1 MRDPRKLYQ
10 IARRDSVEACGPGA
24 PWLRGAG
31 VQLAVRQLS
40 DFNPGP
46 VAAVDLPGT
55 EAAIFFSAAGG
66 WVVKFV
72 KSVKRAWLGFGA
84 SVAAKNRP
92 DMPRIA
98 FSGSKRPQKVIERH
112 QLPVVQLLDLAHG
125 LAQLPAGL
133 HVLGDEADLVRRR
146 LLQLL
151 FRDGPDVLLEG
162 PVREVDEA
170 IAEDHLASVGAPD
183 VGLDGEIRQARR
195 VVETDKFLEGVQLH
209 AATHQSLE
217 LRHAALVSAYN
228 GEDARRLP
236 LCLEPSEAATA
247 ELSGFEK
254 ATAALQDLRA
264 CADHAGHGESLRS
277 LPQDLHAREFLH
289 QAQGLFGSGALVG
302 RAGAAIGGARRSDES
317 GVQGAS

>member
-183 VGLDGEIRQARR
+183 VGLDGEIRQAVFTAVFTESRR
-195 VVETDKFLEGVQLH
+195 INLKL
-209 AATHQSLE
+209 
-217 LRHAALVSAYN
+217 
-228 GEDARRLP
+228 
-236 LCLEPSEAATA
+236 
-247 ELSGFEK
+247 
-254 ATAALQDLRA
+254 
-264 CADHAGHGESLRS
+264 
-277 LPQDLHAREFLH
+277 
-289 QAQGLFGSGALVG
+289 
-302 RAGAAIGGARRSDES
+302 
-317 GVQGAS
+317 